1 MESEPDVEVISID
14 DGIDCIDTES
24 AQREAPGQQE
34 TRDTRSDVR
43 EVEATTTWRAAGTA
57 SPAPE
62 AIDLTAG
69 YSSPM
74 FRHSAFR
81 RDGGKHFPS
90 FREEYDDL
98 LDREFDG
105 VFPVE
110 EVAHLL
116 LQHRE
121 HWWCR

>member
-1 MESEPDVEVISID
+1 MESESDVEVISID

-24 AQREAPGQQE
+24 AQRETSGQRE
-34 TRDTRSDVR
+34 TRNTRSDVR
-43 EVEATTTWRAAGTA
+43 EVEATASWRAAGRA
-57 SPAPE
+57 SPVPE

-69 YSSPM
+69 YYSPM
-74 FRHSAFR
+74 FRQSAFHGDER
-81 RDGGKHFPS
+81 KQFSS

-116 LQHRE
+116 LRHRE